1 MHLYNAW
8 LPPPVA
14 QETKR
19 EKDSFSRVVC
29 SVKNS
34 FKPDDPD
41 SVYSTLKWISVID
54 LIISILETKREK
66 DSFSR
71 VVCSVKNS
79 FKPDDPDSVYSTLKW
94 ISVIDLFIKAKSDVS
109 LEDVSTLVEIGL
121 ELFKNSQNKLYAQ
134 VRWGNILVRVLNKY
148 RKKLSLKV
156 QWRPLYDTL
165 VNTHFTRDTG
175 PEGWRLRQRH
185 FEAITSLVRSCR
197 RFFPPGSA
205 FEIWSEFSD
214 WIKSCIDLW
223 DSMPNCQFWNS
234 QWAALVARVVK
245 NCNSIEWECFL
256 PTLFARYLNMFEVT
270 V

>member
-14 QETKR
+14 Q
-19 EKDSFSRVVC
+19 
-29 SVKNS
+29 
-34 FKPDDPD
+34 
-41 SVYSTLKWISVID
+41 
-54 LIISILETKREK
+54 ETKREK